1 MKILDLVH
9 VTKCDAETIFSK
21 VERHLRDNDVDLKK
35 IKFAGMDGCST
46 MEGDH
51 NGLKVYFD
59 KSTLHF
65 KFIHCGNHRLAHCFA
80 HLVPKFDKF
89 TLFDSLLINFYQFL
103 KNCQAISIWRSA
115 SSVYLIYNL
124 LSLLKLLW
132 LVHGKAAERVFW

>member
-59 KSTLHF
+59 KSTSHF
-65 KFIHCGNHRLAHCFA
+65 TFIHRLAHCFA
-80 HLVPKFDKF
+80 HLIPKFDEFKG
-89 TLFDSLLINFYQFL
+89 FDSLLINSYQFL
-103 KNCQAISIWRSA
+103 KKV
-115 SSVYLIYNL
+115 SSNQYM
-124 LSLLKLLW
+124 K
-132 LVHGKAAERVFW
+132 K

>member
-1 MKILDLVH
+1 MRKLKILDLVH

-51 NGLKVYFD
+51 NGLQVYFD

-80 HLVPKFDKF
+80 HLEPKFDEF

-103 KNCQAISIWRSA
+103 KKCQAISI
-115 SSVYLIYNL
+115 
-124 LSLLKLLW
+124 
-132 LVHGKAAERVFW
+132 

>member
-21 VERHLRDNDVDLKK
+21 VERYLRDNDLDLKK

-80 HLVPKFDKF
+80 HLVPKFDEF

-103 KNCQAISIWRSA
+103 KKCQAISI
-115 SSVYLIYNL
+115 
-124 LSLLKLLW
+124 
-132 LVHGKAAERVFW
+132 